1 MRLLLAAAALLL
13 AAPLAQA
20 QDVSQEPTY
29 ATATLRAGF
38 TPDPN
43 TTAVTA
49 GGSTEVGISGCTGTV
64 AEAPDVNL
72 RWTGGSSTLYI
83 YATSGTDTTLLVN
96 LPNGNWRCDDDS
108 LGDGDPLVIIQ
119 NAPSGLYNIWSGT
132 FGGGT
137 ASARVMIS
145 EIDPR

>member
-1 MRLLLAAAALLL
+1 MRLLLAAAALML

-20 QDVSQEPTY
+20 QDLSQDPTY
-29 ATATLRAGF
+29 GSVALRAGF
-38 TPDPN
+38 TPDPH
-43 TTAVTA
+43 TMSLTAGGGTAVTV
-49 GGSTEVGISGCTGTV
+49 GGCNGSV
-64 AEAPDVNL
+64 AESPDLNL
-72 RWTGGSSTLYI
+72 QWTGGSSTLYI
-83 YATSGTDTTLLVN
+83 YSRSGSDTTLLVN

-108 LGDGDPLVIIQ
+108 FGEGNPLVIIQ

-137 ASARVMIS
+137 AAADVMIS